1 MKLRKTLRI
10 AKWEVEHQYTN
21 IGIKRILIF
30 ALITIL
36 TLSLFTFAGTNAV
49 LQDRLYSIGVSS
61 DSPYASVVED
71 TPEFNAVTLEP
82 DSERLSRENVVN
94 GRFDLVIVDE
104 NIYKS
109 SDRESDVALD
119 TLKQSII
126 ETNQQRL
133 VDSGYDN
140 IAFPVLANLTY
151 MEQSSVNSIL
161 DQQTREDLND
171 MNSDEIQETNNT
183 DQNTEGSSEQK
194 EQSTQDE
201 TSNNGAGNNGAG
213 NNEAGNNEAG
223 NTEGTNRPDDSA
235 QDEPDN
241 LNVVETDGDSNLT
254 TPSGIQPPF
263 PLKSII
269 VGFIFLV
276 PMNFIVQTYASSF
289 FDETINYSGE
299 LLLVTP
305 ISRFD
310 IIVGKT
316 IPYLLLILG
325 IATLLAVVFGTTIL
339 SVLAIGAIGIA
350 FLSAGFITGIF
361 ARSYRELTF
370 VFLSLSL
377 GIFGFVLVPSVFTTI
392 HPISIISPL
401 TVVVSELESEA
412 LNLGDLVFS
421 MGPLTLTG
429 ILLYLYGSGIY
440 KEEDLFTERRVPR
453 KFLDALSNWID
464 SPKSLL
470 LVGITV
476 IPFVFASQLLLVA
489 LLFALPEALALPV
502 LLLLAAFIE
511 EFAKSVPIYA
521 GVIDEKLVGRKEKYL
536 AAVLSGAGF
545 FVGEQITTIVQLVGL
560 LKIDVGSAVFS
571 GTLDQVSTSDPLIFL
586 LPIMWIAI
594 HPISTV
600 ISSVGSGR
608 GRYAYII
615 TIILGTAVHLA
626 YNLLVIT
633 NV

>member
-10 AKWEVEHQYTN
+10 ARWEVEHQYTN
-21 IGIKRILIF
+21 LSMKRILIF

-36 TLSLFTFAGTNAV
+36 TFSLFTFAGTNAV
-49 LQDRLYSIGVSS
+49 LQDRLYSVGVSS
-61 DSPYASVVED
+61 DSPYAGVVED
-71 TPEFNAVTLEP
+71 TPELNAVILEP
-82 DSERLSRENVVN
+82 DSERLSRENVTN
-94 GRFDLVIVDE
+94 GRFDLVIVDG

-109 SDRESDVALD
+109 SDRESDVALN

-126 ETNQQRL
+126 DTNRQRL

-140 IAFPVLANLTY
+140 IAFPVLTNLTY
-151 MEQSSVNSIL
+151 MEQPSVNAIL

-171 MNSDEIQETNNT
+171 RNNNEPQETNNT
-183 DQNTEGSSEQK
+183 DQNTGGSSEEE

-201 TSNNGAGNNGAG
+201 NSD
-213 NNEAGNNEAG
+213 NEGD
-223 NTEGTNRPDDSA
+223 NTEGTDNPNDST
-235 QDEPDN
+235 QDESDN
-241 LNVVETDGDSNLT
+241 FNVVETDGGSNLT

-263 PLKSII
+263 PLESIVI
-269 VGFIFLV
+269 GFIFLV

-289 FDETINYSGE
+289 FDERINYSGE

-325 IATLLAVVFGTTIL
+325 IATVLAVVFGATIL
-339 SVLAIGAIGIA
+339 SVLAIGVIGIA

-361 ARSYRELTF
+361 ARSYKELTF

-377 GIFGFVLVPSVFTTI
+377 GIFGFVLIPSVFTTI

-412 LNLGDLVFS
+412 LTFGDLVFS

-453 KFLDALSNWID
+453 KFLDALSNWIN

-470 LVGITV
+470 LIGMTV
-476 IPFVFASQLLLVA
+476 IPFVFASQLLLIA

-511 EFAKSVPIYA
+511 EFAKSVPVYA

-536 AAVLSGAGF
+536 AAILSGVGF

-560 LKIDVGSAVFS
+560 LEIEVGSAVFG
-571 GTLDQVSTSDPLIFL
+571 GTLSQISTATPFGFL

-608 GRYAYII
+608 GKYAYII
-615 TIILGTAVHLA
+615 TLILGTAVHLA

-633 NV
+633 NA